1 MQAFRAAM
9 LIYES
14 VVGLRLDNHALFKTA
29 THARPH
35 RFGLIMLECTF
46 RAESRRLT
54 EDEAK
59 LSKHGGRAQR
69 DSDGYRERL
78 LG

>member
-35 RFGLIMLECTF
+35 RFGLIMLF
-46 RAESRRLT
+46 GVRSSSRRAAT
-54 EDEAK
+54 T
-59 LSKHGGRAQR
+59 
-69 DSDGYRERL
+69 
-78 LG
+78 